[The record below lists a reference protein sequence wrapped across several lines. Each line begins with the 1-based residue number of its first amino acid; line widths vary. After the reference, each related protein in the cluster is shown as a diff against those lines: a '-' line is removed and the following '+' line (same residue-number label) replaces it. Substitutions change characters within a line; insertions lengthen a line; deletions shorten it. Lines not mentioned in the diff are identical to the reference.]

1 MTRPARPTDS
11 RRAPRTG
18 PRRSRGP
25 VAALVVLGLLATT
38 AATVP
43 SSGATFSSRTVSP
56 GSGVTAAADWV
67 APTVAVTDPGSP
79 LRGTVP
85 LAATAT
91 DSGAGVRT
99 VLVQVAPNAGDGAS
113 YATVC
118 TRTAAPYSCSWAT
131 TGLADGSYKVRA
143 TATDKADNAATSAVV
158 SARVVDN
165 TAPTATLNDPGA
177 TLAAGDVALSATA
190 ADATSGVAKVTF
202 QRAAAGTTT
211 WTDACT
217 ATSAPYGCTWTAAAG
232 SYDLRAVVVDR
243 AGNAVTT
250 GTLRRQVVDPHPFG
264 VRPLH
269 TVNAGT
275 PGRIDPGDRLVLTYS
290 EPLALDSIV
299 PGWSAGRSPQFAV
312 RVRTPSLLSGS
323 GNDTL
328 DFVGSDG
335 ITTARLGSI
344 GLGDNGYARPA
355 SGGLLLSGTL
365 RAAATAV
372 ATTNTDGT
380 FTVTVTF
387 GALSGTAPT
396 TQGAVNT
403 MVWTPSAGVTDLTG
417 QAGLTG
423 AVTQSPGA
431 VNF

>member
-1 MTRPARPTDS
+1 MPRPVRPTDS
-11 RRAPRTG
+11 ARAPRTG
-18 PRRSRGP
+18 TRRSRGP

-43 SSGATFSSRTVSP
+43 SSGANFSARTVSP

-99 VLVQVAPNAGDGAS
+99 VQVQVAPNAGDGSS

-118 TRTAAPYSCSWAT
+118 TTTTAPYSCSWAT
-131 TGLADGSYKVRA
+131 TGLADGAYKVRA

-158 SARVVDN
+158 SNRVVDN
-165 TAPTATLNDPGA
+165 TAPTATLQDPGT
-177 TLAAGDVALSATA
+177 TLHAGDVALSATA

-211 WTDACT
+211 WTDVCA
-217 ATSAPYGCTWTAAAG
+217 ATSAPYGCTWSATAG
-232 SYDLRAVVVDR
+232 TYDLRAVVVDR
-243 AGNAVTT
+243 AGNTATT

-269 TVNAGT
+269 TINAGT
-275 PGRIDPGDRLVLTYS
+275 PGRIDQGDRLVLTYS

-299 PGWSAGRSPQFAV
+299 PGWSTGRSPQFAV
-312 RVRTPSLLSGS
+312 RVRTPAAISG
-323 GNDTL
+323 GADDTL
-328 DFVGSDG
+328 DFVGTDG
-335 ITTARLGSI
+335 SVTAALGSI
-344 GLGDNGYARPA
+344 NLGDNGYARVA
-355 SGGLLLSGTL
+355 LGWLSAGTL
-365 RAAATAV
+365 RATATAV
-372 ATTNTDGT
+372 GTTNADGT
-380 FTVTVTF
+380 FTVTITF

-396 TQGAVNT
+396 TVSTTNT
-403 MVWTPSAGVTDLTG
+403 MVWTPSTSVRDLTG
-417 QAGLTG
+417 QSGLTT